1 MIKTKLQKAHL
12 LLFSKEINSKRL
24 MHYSFNI
31 KIMHKYFFLLL
42 RLIVAAILIQTL
54 RFKFTAHPD
63 SVYIF
68 QTVGLE
74 PYGRIVIGVLE
85 LIAGILLLIPK
96 TIWLGATLTIGVIG
110 SAIFMHLTKLGI
122 EINND
127 SGILFTTAVV
137 TFIISVIILY
147 MSRNKIPL
155 INNKP

>member
-1 MIKTKLQKAHL
+1 
-12 LLFSKEINSKRL
+12 
-24 MHYSFNI
+24 
-31 KIMHKYFFLLL
+31 MHKYIFLTL

-74 PYGRIVIGVLE
+74 PYGRIAIGVLE

-110 SAIFMHLTKLGI
+110 GAIFMHLTKLGI

-127 SGILFTTAVV
+127 GGILFITAVV

-147 MSRNKIPL
+147 MSRKKIPL
-155 INNKP
+155 INIKS